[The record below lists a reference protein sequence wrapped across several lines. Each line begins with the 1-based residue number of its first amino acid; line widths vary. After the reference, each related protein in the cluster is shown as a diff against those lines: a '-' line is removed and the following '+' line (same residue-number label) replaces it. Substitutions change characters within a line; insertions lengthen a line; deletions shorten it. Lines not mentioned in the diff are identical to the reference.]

1 MFYALVLKVK
11 MSVKKIKVKQEG
23 DAGKVVKK
31 PKRES
36 DVGGVDKVVK
46 KKPKLEA
53 VETKKVSKLTSM
65 PAKALKVAEHFSRFD
80 LEHNTQVMRKLMLK
94 PNHCRALPQSN

>member
-1 MFYALVLKVK
+1 

-53 VETKKVSKLTSM
+53 VEMKKVSKLTSM
-65 PAKALKVAEHFSRFD
+65 PAKALKVDEPFSRFD
-80 LEHNTQVMRKLMLK
+80 LECGSSCLSQTTVVHFPNPTKLNLEGWAG
-94 PNHCRALPQSN
+94 NE

>member
-1 MFYALVLKVK
+1 METEG
-11 MSVKKIKVKQEG
+11 EG

-53 VETKKVSKLTSM
+53 VETKKVSKLTLM
-65 PAKALKVAEHFSRFD
+65 PAKAFKVAEHLSRFD
-80 LEHNTQVMRKLMLK
+80 LEYNTLVMRKLMLK